1 MVDPIPITVYS
12 DVICPWCYVG
22 KRRLEAAL
30 AEISPSVTGHMSFS
44 WRPFELNPDMPAEGM
59 ERRSYRAAKFG
70 DARSAELDLKMAETG
85 RELGIAF
92 AFDRMQRTPNTRLAH
107 RLIWEGGRQGRQDA
121 MVERLFHSYFE
132 EGLDIGATD
141 TLRSLADECEL
152 DAKGVEQALTG
163 RGQPQSGDQAG
174 AGGIQLGHQGRAVLL
189 AASTSTVCPA
199 PNRRN
204 SGAMHCR
211 RSPRRRPRPPPD
223 REEALTRSEVLSFA
237 VNHRG
242 PSRCG
247 RCSTTPFMV
256 VDWTRHLVGVSPYRS
271 AAN

>member
-1 MVDPIPITVYS
+1 MVPVVDPIPITVYS

-30 AEISPSVTGHMSFS
+30 AGVSPSVSGHMSFS

-70 DARSAELDLKMAETG
+70 AARSAELDLKMAETG

-107 RLIWEGGRQGRQDA
+107 RLIWEAGRQGRQDA
-121 MVERLFHSYFE
+121 MVERLFHGYFE
-132 EGLDIGATD
+132 EGLDIGAAD

-163 RGQPQSGDQAG
+163 EDSLEAVTKLEQEGYSLGIKGVPFFLLLDKYGVSGAQPPEFWRDALPKI
-174 AGGIQLGHQGRAVLL
+174 AAEATA
-189 AASTSTVCPA
+189 AAS
-199 PNRRN
+199 
-204 SGAMHCR
+204 
-211 RSPRRRPRPPPD
+211 
-223 REEALTRSEVLSFA
+223 
-237 VNHRG
+237 
-242 PSRCG
+242 
-247 RCSTTPFMV
+247 
-256 VDWTRHLVGVSPYRS
+256 
-271 AAN
+271 